1 MHSITELSKCVHK
14 CLHTVYLC
22 IYVFE
27 SALLSMRGQQLVK
40 CYQVDEKLQQ
50 IPYYNSMENKADRM
64 EWDGEEVVSNI
75 CLIICDLRRNC
86 TTGGCSELR
95 HSVSFFTVH
104 VLFSVIRTEWEDKSH
119 RDSALVGCLNK
130 HRRRLEC
137 CLRAQ
142 CFSVCKTKTPRSDD
156 RGLLLAHAP
165 LVMWQSAEWIRS
177 LSFNDYCFLWASA
190 AALI

>member
-22 IYVFE
+22 IYVSE

-64 EWDGEEVVSNI
+64 EWDGEELVSNI
-75 CLIICDLRRNC
+75 CLIIRDLRRNC

-95 HSVSFFTVH
+95 HSVSFHFFFFTVH
-104 VLFSVIRTEWEDKSH
+104 VVH
-119 RDSALVGCLNK
+119 GCLNK
-130 HRRRLEC
+130 HRRSLEC